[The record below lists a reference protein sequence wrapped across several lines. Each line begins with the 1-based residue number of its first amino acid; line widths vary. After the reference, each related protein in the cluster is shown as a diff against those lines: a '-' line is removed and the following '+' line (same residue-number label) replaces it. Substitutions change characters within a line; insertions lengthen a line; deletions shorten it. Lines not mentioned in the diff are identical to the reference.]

1 MDNISQ
7 YIPILL
13 PLVIIQVIFQI
24 VSLVDLFK
32 RQKEEIRGERVLWV
46 FVILLMGILGPVL
59 YFLLGRKQ

>member
-24 VSLVDLFK
+24 LSLVDLFK
-32 RQKEEIRGERVLWV
+32 RQKEEIRGEKILWV

>member
-46 FVILLMGILGPVL
+46 FVIILLGILGPVL

>member
-13 PLVIIQVIFQI
+13 PLVIVQVIFQI
-24 VSLVDLFK
+24 LSLVDLFK

-46 FVILLMGILGPVL
+46 FVIILLGILGPVL

>member
-13 PLVIIQVIFQI
+13 PLVIVQVIFQI

>member
-1 MDNISQ
+1 LDNISQ